1 MADEKK
7 KFKKWYDDA
16 VMNMAA
22 QMAQYCK
29 KSTDNMLKRQAE
41 ERESEWE
48 AIQRDNQ
55 IMDKTKKFFEEKC
68 FPGLQNEGYK
78 LAVEPASAIQHV
90 PPNIRVICNYAAKT
104 WKDGRSRIDENNG
117 EFIVQEYGEVPGGRY
132 IITRGNGLASKTWNT
147 IKTVKFV
154 KPMVSGSWDNFNAAM
169 NECNEFIKQHIKET
183 KIAALKAEREK
194 GLIE

>member
-48 AIQRDNQ
+48 AAERDRR
-55 IMDKTKKFFEEKC
+55 ILDKTKQFFDEKC

-90 PPNIRVICNYAAKT
+90 PPNIRIICNFGAKT
-104 WKDGRSRIDENNG
+104 WKDGRARIDENNG
-117 EFIVQEYGEVPGGRY
+117 EFIIQEYVKTAY
-132 IITRGNGLASKTWNT
+132 AFTARGVVGQSWTTVKT
-147 IKTVKFV
+147 IKFV
-154 KPMVSGSWDNFNAAM
+154 KPTASGSWDDFNKAM
-169 NECNEFIKQHIKET
+169 NECNECTKQRIKEA

-194 GLIE
+194 GLSDEV